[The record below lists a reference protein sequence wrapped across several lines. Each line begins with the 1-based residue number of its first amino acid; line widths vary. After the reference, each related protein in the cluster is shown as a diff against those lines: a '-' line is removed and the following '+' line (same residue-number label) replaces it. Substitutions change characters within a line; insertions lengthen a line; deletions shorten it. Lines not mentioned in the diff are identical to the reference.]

1 MKRPHFLA
9 TLLVAATACALFAN
23 AGIGSENPAE
33 SKPSPEDVAPAEH
46 SAALTLPWSSLNS
59 GGALGVASASYELN
73 YSLGQSVT
81 GEAASPSYEMGIGF
95 WYVTGGPGCP
105 ILITGDINVSGAITS
120 ADIILEVNFC
130 FKGGAP
136 PQPCVAAGDV
146 NCSGTVTSADIIFLV
161 NFVFK
166 GGPAPCDGCTSP
178 LAASC

>member
-1 MKRPHFLA
+1 MKNTRLLA
-9 TLLVAATACALFAN
+9 TIAVAATCALFASVS
-23 AGIGSENPAE
+23 AGSDDRGAPVLAPDE
-33 SKPSPEDVAPAEH
+33 APAAATA
-46 SAALTLPWSSLNS
+46 AALSLPWYSHNG
-59 GGALGVASASYELN
+59 GGAVGLASTNYGLNYSLSQSVTGKAASASY
-73 YSLGQSVT
+73 G
-81 GEAASPSYEMGIGF
+81 MGIGF
-95 WYVTGGPGCP
+95 WHMVASACP
-105 ILITGDINVSGAITS
+105 IAITGDINVSGAITS